1 MTHVNSIVY
10 NTNYF
15 VVFKFAN
22 SKITNTSSQPLQP
35 EDDVIVIKTL
45 VTPTYQMG
53 MLELKSY
60 AEKPPSKN
68 ADCQM
73 VTLFLYLLVDV
84 VLMAVSP
91 GIPVKKWKGFTEYK
105 QYRNHY

>member
-1 MTHVNSIVY
+1 MIHVNSIVY
-10 NTNYF
+10 NINYF

-60 AEKPPSKN
+60 AEKPPS
-68 ADCQM
+68 DCQM
-73 VTLFLYLLVDV
+73 VTFYIYW
-84 VLMAVSP
+84 LM
-91 GIPVKKWKGFTEYK
+91 
-105 QYRNHY
+105 